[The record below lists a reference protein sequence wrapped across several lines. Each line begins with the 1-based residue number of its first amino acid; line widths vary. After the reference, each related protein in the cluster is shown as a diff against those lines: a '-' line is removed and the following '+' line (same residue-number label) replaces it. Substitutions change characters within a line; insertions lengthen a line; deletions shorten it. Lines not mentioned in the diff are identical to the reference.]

1 MSFDKQTQMYKM
13 EKQHV
18 TMLEAKGK
26 DLFDAAPY
34 MKTFGKVNFGKITI
48 NKIAMS
54 IMGTGSNE
62 GYFD

>member
-1 MSFDKQTQMYKM
+1 MYKM

-18 TMLEAKGK
+18 TILEAKGQ

-34 MKTFGKVNFGKITI
+34 MKMFGKVNFGKINI
-48 NKIAMS
+48 NKSARS